1 MSELNR
7 VPSPSALRLPA
18 EWEEQ
23 SAVWFS
29 WPWREAL
36 WPDCLPQVQ
45 NRLIE
50 LYALCAEF
58 QPVHVL
64 CPEADQAR
72 LRSAFKER
80 DLKQPLQ
87 LHSYACDD
95 VWIRDYGPIFIRL
108 GTGLIATDWRFN
120 AWGEK
125 YPSFARDNAVPRWI
139 SSHLGI
145 ERLSEE
151 IVLEGGAIESNGSGL
166 LATTSAVLQNKN
178 RFPTGSREKIPSQL
192 DWESRLESRLGVQS
206 VLWFEQGLS
215 GDDTDGHIDNL
226 VRFAPGKRL
235 LYASESDPKSPN
247 FAPLEALK
255 ETLMQA
261 RRECL
266 KDYTCTALP
275 LPDSI
280 HHRGQ
285 LLAASYANFLVLN
298 GAVIV
303 PVFQQSGDARAL
315 KLIADC
321 FPNRTIRPF
330 DCTEII
336 REGGG
341 LHCLS
346 LNQPARA

>member
-1 MSELNR
+1 MSELDRASN
-7 VPSPSALRLPA
+7 PSALRIPA

-23 SAVWFS
+23 SAVWFA

-45 NRLIE
+45 NRLIQ
-50 LYALCAEF
+50 LYALCA
-58 QPVHVL
+58 QYQSVHVL
-64 CPEADQAR
+64 CPEADQEG
-72 LRSAFKER
+72 LRRSLQDQ
-80 DLKQPLQ
+80 DLKHRIQ

-95 VWIRDYGPIFIRL
+95 VWIRDYGPVFFRK
-108 GTGLIATDWRFN
+108 GATVIASDWHFN

-125 YPSFARDNAVPRWI
+125 YPYYSRDNAVPEWI

-145 ERLSEE
+145 NRISEE

-166 LATTSAVLQNKN
+166 LATTRAVLQNKN
-178 RFPTGSREKIPSQL
+178 RFTVGTRQKILSQL
-192 DWESRLESRLGVQS
+192 DWESLLESRLGVQS
-206 VLWFEQGLS
+206 VLWFEEGLF

-226 VRFAPGKRL
+226 CRFAPNKRL
-235 LYASESDPKSPN
+235 LYATESNPQSPN
-247 FAPLEALK
+247 FARLEQLK
-255 ETLMQA
+255 QTLFA
-261 RRECL
+261 ASNDYL
-266 KDYTCTALP
+266 KNYTYSALP
-275 LPDSI
+275 LPDPI
-280 HHRGQ
+280 YHREQ

-303 PVFQQSGDARAL
+303 PIFQQSGDASAL
-315 KLIADC
+315 KLIGDC
-321 FPNRTIRPF
+321 FPNRRIHPF

-346 LNQPARA
+346 LNQPR